1 MDIGVQIVE
10 TGVQNVDGWV
20 YKKWKQVYT
29 CY

>member
-10 TGVQNVDGWV
+10 IGVRNVDSWV

>member
-1 MDIGVQIVE
+1 MEIGVRIVE
-10 TGVQNVDGWV
+10 TGVQNVSGQV